1 MKAIKLTLTCLSLFF
16 LLACAASENISV
28 ETLPPPG
35 VNVLVASA
43 TPEASAT
50 PFVLE
55 LSDALGR
62 NVQIIGEPRR
72 VISLSSFIT
81 STFFS
86 AGAEHL
92 LVGRDSLSL
101 YPPEAEDI
109 PSLGDMFSE
118 FDAVQFI
125 PLNADLVLADETY
138 PFESILNIE
147 ALGVPIFILPT
158 AVELEDIY
166 SNISIIGSLTN
177 QQELFDLTIEDFQQ
191 RLASVGQVIGDTS
204 PRPRVFYELEASDPE
219 NPWTYGA
226 GTILDEILEL
236 AGSENAAL
244 NLEGTWVQL
253 PLSELQAINPE
264 FILLADAAYGID
276 LATLQARPGWTGLEA
291 VLDGQV
297 LAFDETIISKPG
309 PRIIEMIEA
318 LAAEFHPNLFP

>member
-1 MKAIKLTLTCLSLFF
+1 MCVKYILSVIALTLS
-16 LLACAASENISV
+16 ACSAPESGPQS
-28 ETLPPPG
+28 TLPPP
-35 VNVLVASA
+35 VLEVQAASA
-43 TPEASAT
+43 TPKASAT

-86 AGAEHL
+86 AGAEYL
-92 LVGRDSLSL
+92 LVGRDSLSRF
-101 YPPEAEDI
+101 PAEAANI

-125 PLNADLVLADETY
+125 PLDADLVLADETY
-138 PFESILNIE
+138 PIESILKIE
-147 ALGVPIFILPT
+147 ALGVPIFIFPT

-166 SNISIIGSLTN
+166 SNISVIGSLTN

-191 RLASVGQVIGDTS
+191 RIASVEQALADAS
-204 PRPRVFYELEASDPE
+204 PGPQVFYELEASDPD

-226 GTILDEILEL
+226 GTILDEILGL
-236 AGSENAAL
+236 AGGENAAF
-244 NLEGTWVQL
+244 NLEGTWVQF

-276 LATLQARPGWTGLEA
+276 LATLQTRPGWTSIEA
-291 VLDGQV
+291 VLEGQV

-318 LAAEFHPNLFP
+318 LAAAFHPNLFP

>member
-1 MKAIKLTLTCLSLFF
+1 MRKNFFILPILATFTLT
-16 LLACAASENISV
+16 ACAASENISQ

-35 VNVLVASA
+35 VEVQVASA

-72 VISLSSFIT
+72 VVSLSPFIT

-101 YPPEAEDI
+101 YPAEAEDI
-109 PSLGDMFSE
+109 PSFGDMFSE

-125 PLNADLVLADETY
+125 PLDADLVLADETY

-244 NLEGTWVQL
+244 NLEGTWVQF